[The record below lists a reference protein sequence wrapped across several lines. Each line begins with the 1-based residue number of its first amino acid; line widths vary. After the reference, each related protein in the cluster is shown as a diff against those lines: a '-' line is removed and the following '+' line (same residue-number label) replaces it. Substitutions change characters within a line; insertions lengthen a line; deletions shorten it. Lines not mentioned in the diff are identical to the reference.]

1 MAPGLTTDEYLAAL
15 ERLGLTRAGQE
26 TAAAL
31 GVTVRHVQR
40 YAAGQPVPPYVAI
53 ILGLMLAA
61 QGRKNKS
68 RKMQRAC

>member
-1 MAPGLTTDEYLAAL
+1 MTTDEYLAAL
-15 ERLGLTRAGQE
+15 DALGLTRAGQE

-53 ILGLMLAA
+53 ILGLMLA
-61 QGRKNKS
+61 RKNKS
-68 RKMQRAC
+68 RKVQKGS